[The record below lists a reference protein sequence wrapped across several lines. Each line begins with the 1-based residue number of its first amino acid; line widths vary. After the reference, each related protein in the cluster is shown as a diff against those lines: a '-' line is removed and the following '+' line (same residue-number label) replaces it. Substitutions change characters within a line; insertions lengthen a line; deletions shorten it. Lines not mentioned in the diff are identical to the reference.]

1 MHFFGVVSRIHTQ
14 HDHGN
19 IAPICPSSIGIEQ
32 AKIDDALQPIILS
45 RFVALGRHVLN
56 CIEHQKL
63 HLFPRN
69 YPTDTTYNL
78 AYSSER
84 INSSVIFLDGATM
97 DVRILVGTNIGRL
110 RRERGLS
117 QEQFCE
123 LAGVTQ
129 SYLSQI
135 ENGHVNLGLLGLND
149 IAAAFGIHPRRLL
162 DELIDPSEFD
172 DHANN
177 DR

>member
-1 MHFFGVVSRIHTQ
+1 
-14 HDHGN
+14 
-19 IAPICPSSIGIEQ
+19 
-32 AKIDDALQPIILS
+32 
-45 RFVALGRHVLN
+45 
-56 CIEHQKL
+56 
-63 HLFPRN
+63 
-69 YPTDTTYNL
+69 
-78 AYSSER
+78 
-84 INSSVIFLDGATM
+84 M

-162 DELIDPSEFD
+162 DELVDPSEFD